1 MAITSKDII
10 ERFDRIQC
18 ERIYVELLKEAMN
31 GIADLEANK
40 TLSLAQFKARHG
52 RQKKHSVPRI
62 GEHVQTQ
69 TSRAGPA
76 EYQCGEAIL
85 WSRL

>member
-10 ERFDRIQC
+10 ERFHRIQR

-31 GIADLEANK
+31 GITDLKANR

-52 RQKKHSVPRI
+52 R
-62 GEHVQTQ
+62 
-69 TSRAGPA
+69 
-76 EYQCGEAIL
+76 
-85 WSRL
+85 

>member
-40 TLSLAQFKARHG
+40 TLSLAQF
-52 RQKKHSVPRI
+52 
-62 GEHVQTQ
+62 
-69 TSRAGPA
+69 
-76 EYQCGEAIL
+76 
-85 WSRL
+85 